1 MDKRRRAILIAVI
14 IMAAGLAVASAIWDG
29 HYLLLSAV
37 AMTLAMTPLFV
48 RFERRRLEPRE
59 IAMLAALAAVAALGR
74 IAFAPLPS
82 FKPTSFVVIVAA
94 LVFGSEAGF
103 IVGAVAALASN
114 LFLGQGPW
122 TPWQMFAW
130 GMVGASAGWLRH
142 TRFMKSRIGMCA
154 FGLVWGFLFGW
165 IMNVWSLLSLPDAFG
180 WELVLLTYAQSFY
193 FDLAHAV
200 ANVLFLGF
208 FGLSWV
214 RLLDRIRK
222 KYGLL
227 ESRSVRR

>member
-1 MDKRRRAILIAVI
+1 MDWRRRVLLIA
-14 IMAAGLAVASAIWDG
+14 AALLTAALAVASAIWDG
-29 HYLLLSAV
+29 RYLLLSAV
-37 AMTLAMTPLFV
+37 ALTLAMAPLFV
-48 RFERRRLEPRE
+48 RFERRRLQPRE
-59 IAMLAALAAVAALGR
+59 IALLAVLAAVAALGR

-82 FKPTSFVVIVAA
+82 FKPTSFVVIVAGV
-94 LVFGSEAGF
+94 VFGGEAGF

-130 GMVGASAGWLRH
+130 GMVGASAGWLRY
-142 TRFMKSRIGMCA
+142 TRFMRSRLGLCT

-180 WELVLLTYAQSFY
+180 WKLVAITYAQSFY
-193 FDLAHAV
+193 FDLTHAA

-208 FGLSWV
+208 FGLSWI
-214 RLLDRIRK
+214 RLLERIRK
-222 KYGLL
+222 KYALL
-227 ESRSVRR
+227 ENRRDGD